1 MNRNR
6 ILVASAALALLPVFA
21 WAAGAIPDL
30 NTQIRQK
37 GLGKEYFLGHNIPK
51 SSSQAS
57 FVAAVA
63 EEHAAGGGTVHVVAD
78 TPISSAV
85 TVPSDVKVIVE
96 SGAKF
101 LKQTGGSLTFQGPVE
116 VTDSSAFYGFDG
128 AGVDGGASDLIFGSP
143 ATIPLGTYIHSSGVL
158 GSTPE
163 LLIEGNAA
171 EPATN
176 YYMRVIAHGVSN
188 EPDGRDLFS
197 VGRWGGVKVW
207 DYLSIH
213 PGVGIGPSD
222 AESAMLMIAS
232 DLGQSGVGVSMVNN
246 VNHHDLFH
254 FWDAG
259 PGGSFTGG
267 AARLML
273 SAAGVLSFGS
283 KVSGVPAL
291 KPSGAELQVR
301 LGDDSAGANLR
312 AENITTGNNI
322 TAGGGITS
330 SSDTI
335 YSNNLY
341 SRGSTTLR
349 LDGAIPDGASA
360 VAVRSN
366 AGYALTTAGSKI
378 HSFQVVGSEKSNFD
392 RNGQVQIGI
401 GNTSPCDTCASGIRG
416 QICYVGGGAGVKDT
430 VSVCAKDAG
439 NAYAWRTIY

>member
-1 MNRNR
+1 MRKL
-6 ILVASAALALLPVFA
+6 IAFAALFIVGIPLYVFA
-21 WAAGAIPDL
+21 SGTIPDI
-30 NTQIRQK
+30 NQKVQMK
-37 GLGKEYFLGHNIPK
+37 GLGKEYFFGQNVPV
-51 SSSQAS
+51 SSSQAA
-57 FVAAVA
+57 FVAAVNQ
-63 EEHAAGGGTVHVVAD
+63 EHLNGGGTVHVVSE

-96 SGAKF
+96 HNARF
-101 LKQTGGSLTFQGPVE
+101 TKQTGGSLTFEGPLE
-116 VTDSSAFYGFDG
+116 VTDSSAFYGFVG

-232 DLGQSGVGVSMVNN
+232 DLSQYGVGISMVNS

-341 SRGSTTLR
+341 SRGSATLR

-360 VAVRSN
+360 IAVRSN

-378 HSFQVVGSEKSNFD
+378 HSFQVVGSEKANFD

-401 GNTSPCDTCASGIRG
+401 GNTSSCDTCASGIRG
-416 QICYVGGGAGVKDT
+416 QFCYVGGGAGVKDT
-430 VSVCAKDAG
+430 VSVCAKAADD
-439 NAYAWRTIY
+439 AYAWRTIY